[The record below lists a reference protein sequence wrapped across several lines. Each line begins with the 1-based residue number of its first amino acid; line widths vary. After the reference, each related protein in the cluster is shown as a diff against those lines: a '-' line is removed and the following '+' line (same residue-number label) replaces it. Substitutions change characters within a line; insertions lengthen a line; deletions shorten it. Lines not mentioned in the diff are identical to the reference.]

1 MRPMTISLTLQAMTP
16 DAVPAEAP
24 DSRLLASLQQ
34 RTAYALGGRDDLG
47 AGVGGH
53 ALTALALL
61 GALVARLDA
70 QRPQLV
76 ECALRARVPL
86 QAIADALGL
95 PDAEDVRVYYSALV
109 HARVLAGKLTPAEGS
124 ALLGLLDDQ
133 AR

>member
-1 MRPMTISLTLQAMTP
+1 MRPMTISLTLRAMTP

-61 GALVARLDA
+61 VALVARLEA

-86 QAIADALGL
+86 PAIADALGL
-95 PDAEDVRVYYSALV
+95 PDGEDVRVLYS
-109 HARVLAGKLTPAEGS
+109 RVVIERIGAGALTPAEG
-124 ALLGLLDDQ
+124 ATLLGLLDDQ